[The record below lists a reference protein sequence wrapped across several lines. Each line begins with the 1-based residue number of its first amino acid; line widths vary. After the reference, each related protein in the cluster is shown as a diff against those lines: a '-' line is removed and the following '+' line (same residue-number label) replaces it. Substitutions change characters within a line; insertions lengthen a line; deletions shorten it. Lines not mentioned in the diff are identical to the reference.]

1 MSSTPLPQVA
11 LAGHLDDT
19 GVSGLRPF
27 TLGASTGRPAPPAR
41 RQAQPRQGDARRGW
55 HWLSLLLCAAALVML
70 WQQLTTPAPEAV
82 ADTPAG
88 EFKTRAATP
97 RGTDA
102 ALSGQTRAAGAE
114 PARPGASVAPGTRQA
129 AAKGERP
136 ADAPLERR
144 AQATR
149 TPRPATP
156 ASAET
161 HQQEDPS
168 EASTHAAP
176 DLETLRRLQRNM

>member
-1 MSSTPLPQVA
+1 MTAKSLPQVA

-27 TLGASTGRPAPPAR
+27 TLGASAGRPAPAAR
-41 RQAQPRQGDARRGW
+41 RQAQPRRGDARRGW
-55 HWLSLLLCAAALVML
+55 HWLSLLLCAAALVGL
-70 WQQLTTPAPEAV
+70 WQQLTAPAPEV
-82 ADTPAG
+82 VEDTPAG

-102 ALSGQTRAAGAE
+102 ALSGQTRAAGSE

-129 AAKGERP
+129 AARGERP

-144 AQATR
+144 AHATR

-161 HQQEDPS
+161 PTPEDSS
-168 EASTHAAP
+168 ESPTHAAP